1 MTGEQTNEAETLALE
16 ALGWVLADDA
26 RAERLL
32 ALTGLTPEGVRTRVQ
47 ERDFLAAVLRF
58 LENHEPD
65 LVACAELDP
74 PRFQAETLALLQR
87 RLAEKGALPRACIA
101 SGHNHHS
108 MAVHLGAKGDTRLAD
123 EILSFVAD
131 CAGAGA

>member
-1 MTGEQTNEAETLALE
+1 MTGEQTNDGETLALG

-32 ALTGLTPEGVRTRVQ
+32 ALTGLTPAGLRARVG

-65 LVACAELDP
+65 LIACAAALGVSP
-74 PRFQAETLALLQR
+74 LAL
-87 RLAEKGALPRACIA
+87 IA
-101 SGHNHHS
+101 AREG
-108 MAVHLGAKGDTRLAD
+108 LER
-123 EILSFVAD
+123 
-131 CAGAGA
+131 